1 MPVHSAG
8 MTYIFALQVHSEDL
22 TRQEKV
28 KSALLLCPEVSFEL
42 PVNKPEDIV
51 CMLQDVI
58 MSSIQDIRALEL
70 RITDIVD
77 DYIQQRYNEDDVL
90 AISHRCGKITV
101 KADAKE
107 KIKIGKTTEL
117 YPLKDLV
124 RLSDDGKSEVDND
137 KISDIA
143 NTWMFLD

>member
-8 MTYIFALQVHSEDL
+8 MTYILVVQVIPRTS
-22 TRQEKV
+22 RYKRRV

-117 YPLKDLV
+117 YPLRDLV

-137 KISDIA
+137 KIFDIA
-143 NTWMFLD
+143 NTWMFLE

>member
-1 MPVHSAG
+1 
-8 MTYIFALQVHSEDL
+8 
-22 TRQEKV
+22 
-28 KSALLLCPEVSFEL
+28 
-42 PVNKPEDIV
+42 
-51 CMLQDVI
+51 

-70 RITDIVD
+70 RITEIVD

-90 AISHRCGKITV
+90 AIAHRCGKITLN
-101 KADAKE
+101 ADAQD

-124 RLSDDGKSEVDND
+124 RIGDDGESEADCD

-143 NTWMFLD
+143 NSWIFLD

>member
-1 MPVHSAG
+1 MP
-8 MTYIFALQVHSEDL
+8 ALWRGHDLYLNTTGNSYDL
-22 TRQEKV
+22 TIQEK
-28 KSALLLCPEVSFEL
+28 SLLALLLCPEVSFEL

-51 CMLQDVI
+51 WLLQDVI

-90 AISHRCGKITV
+90 AIGCRCGRITL
-101 KADAKE
+101 KADSRDN
-107 KIKIGKTTEL
+107 IKIGKTTEI
-117 YPLKDLV
+117 YPLRDLV
-124 RLSDDGKSEVDND
+124 RPDDNGNSESDCD

-143 NTWMFLD
+143 NSWIFLD

>member
-1 MPVHSAG
+1 
-8 MTYIFALQVHSEDL
+8 
-22 TRQEKV
+22 
-28 KSALLLCPEVSFEL
+28 
-42 PVNKPEDIV
+42 
-51 CMLQDVI
+51 MLQDVI

>member
-1 MPVHSAG
+1 
-8 MTYIFALQVHSEDL
+8 
-22 TRQEKV
+22 
-28 KSALLLCPEVSFEL
+28 
-42 PVNKPEDIV
+42 
-51 CMLQDVI
+51 MLQDII
-58 MSSIQDIRALEL
+58 MSSIQDICALEL

-90 AISHRCGKITV
+90 AIGHRCGKITV

-107 KIKIGKTTEL
+107 KIKIGKTSEL

-143 NTWMFLD
+143 NSWIFLD